1 MDSATLGAMQAV
13 QEKKVY
19 GIGIYRDAINEWPEI
34 LQSAI
39 LDVRG
44 NMRSYLELAVNGELE
59 GKAYKG
65 DLNNENAMRVGS
77 YHPDIPANIVAEIKD
92 LIAKMQSGELK
103 PQPY

>member
-1 MDSATLGAMQAV
+1 MQAV
-13 QEKKVY
+13 QEKGIY

-44 NMRSYLELAVNGELE
+44 NMRSYLELAANGELT

-65 DLNNENAMRVGS
+65 DLNNEQAMRVGS
-77 YHPDIPANIVAEIKD
+77 YHPDIPEETVAEIEG
-92 LIAKMQSGELK
+92 LIEQMKSGELM
-103 PQPY
+103 PQPL